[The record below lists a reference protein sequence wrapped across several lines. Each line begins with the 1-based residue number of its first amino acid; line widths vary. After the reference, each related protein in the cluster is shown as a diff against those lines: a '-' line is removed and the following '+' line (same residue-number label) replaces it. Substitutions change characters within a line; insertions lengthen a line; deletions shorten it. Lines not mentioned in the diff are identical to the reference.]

1 MTTIQDIA
9 DKMKISK
16 STVSKALND
25 APDISETLRKQV
37 LETAVALGYT
47 KLRRYRKPV
56 KKICIITEKENIQYE
71 EPHHFAYDI
80 LLGFRQMAEPA
91 GFDIEI
97 VPVDVQMQRNQ
108 HYDVFMLEHD
118 YVGAFAIGF
127 SLNDPWIQD
136 FKTSHTPAVLFDN
149 YIIGNP
155 STAYVWLIMMREWN
169 LLFLILLDLVIVRLP
184 ISAVLLVLRFFRYDM
199 LPSSVPC
206 TSMD

>member
-9 DKMKISK
+9 DKMNISK

-47 KLRRYRKPV
+47 KLRRYKKPV
-56 KKICIITEKENIQYE
+56 KKICIIIEKENIMYE

-80 LLGFRQMAEPA
+80 LIGFRQMAEPA
-91 GFDIEI
+91 CFDVEI

-118 YVGAFAIGF
+118 YVGAF
-127 SLNDPWIQD
+127 
-136 FKTSHTPAVLFDN
+136 
-149 YIIGNP
+149 
-155 STAYVWLIMMREWN
+155 
-169 LLFLILLDLVIVRLP
+169 ILPDLVIVRLP
-184 ISAVLLVLRFFRYDM
+184 ISAVLLALKFFRYDM
-199 LPSSVPC
+199 KPFSVPC